1 MSSEALRLFK
11 QLNLQL
17 EQEGRF
23 QPREKGLSLIESA
36 AEVRGGRREARS
48 WGGGWVCAPRGALG
62 LCSAALRKLLMC
74 LEGVVLS
81 QGGFLSGSFDFLLFL
96 P

>member
-36 AEVRGGRREARS
+36 AEVRGGP
-48 WGGGWVCAPRGALG
+48 GGGPELGRGLG
-62 LCSAALRKLLMC
+62 LCSPRGSGFVFRRPSQAAAVFGRRC
-74 LEGVVLS
+74 AVAGRLS
-81 QGGFLSGSFDFLLFL
+81 VR
-96 P
+96 